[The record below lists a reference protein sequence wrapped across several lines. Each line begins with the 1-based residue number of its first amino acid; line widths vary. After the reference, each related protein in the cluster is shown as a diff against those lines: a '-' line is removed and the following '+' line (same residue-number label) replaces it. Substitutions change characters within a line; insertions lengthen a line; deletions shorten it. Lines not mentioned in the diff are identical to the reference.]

1 MNNNSMK
8 IYNKISPKDKASE
21 LVWHFYNQMEH
32 RLSEEYSPFDW
43 NICVELAT
51 KVVDEIF
58 EFMQN
63 DDELHDCCHY
73 ANSPWATY
81 WIEVKKE
88 ICLYNKK

>member
-1 MNNNSMK
+1 MK
-8 IYNKISPKDKASE
+8 VCSEKSSEDKASE
-21 LVWHFYNQMEH
+21 LVWYFYNTIEH
-32 RLSEEYSPFDW
+32 RLSEKYSKHEW

-81 WIEVKKE
+81 WFNVQYEINKFKK
-88 ICLYNKK
+88 